1 MNGGAYALLFLVLC
15 FLTECLPSS
24 GFLFSVT
31 LYPFVDILDGYEVY
45 YLQKRETLM
54 SLDLQDLNTYD
65 NNAAAAL
72 AAYAL
77 SDVQVDMLEAFKQNG
92 FAFAGISQAF
102 DGLGEIFNVK
112 RNTIKNYC
120 DSFDPHT
127 SSHRR
132 GWHKRETFNPR
143 FLEEIFKY
151 AKTLTPQD
159 LIGRVIEL
167 SKKSWSAGFD
177 NDVKTISF
185 LEAFS
190 RNDSIQDSNFPI
202 KSIGPSIDLSIRNSG
217 QRPPA
222 KWFTVTARQIIQSIQ
237 DMIDHNKEFIDTG
250 SGYDEKPWRDI
261 IKRRFTS
268 EEARDLAGT
277 QTKPFFA
284 LLSRLIQY
292 ANDMSPM
299 NEEVMPLDLQQLTNT
314 IALLEK
320 ELAPIEGAPSSCV
333 APPEAS
339 ADLPRNVLYFGAPG
353 TGKSH
358 NAEHYVDCQA
368 EHFYRTVFFADY
380 QNADFVGTIKP
391 AMKGEDVCYRFEAGP
406 LVNALKDA
414 FSNPKTNVVLLIEEI
429 NRGNAPAIFGEM
441 FQLLDRDKDGSSK
454 YSIVVSESLQEYLG
468 TPSDGPYLDP
478 VRFPS
483 NLFIIGTMNAGDQ
496 GVFVLDTA
504 FKRRWHF
511 KYIRIDF
518 DAHLAMGGF
527 SDLKIQ
533 LAGKNFSWAV
543 FAKTVNEVLTD
554 EVQVSEDRLLG
565 PFFLSPTEL
574 DADDLT
580 EAVAGKVL
588 PYLWEDVLRYDDRTL
603 LFDSNINSFAQL
615 QNGLLSGKQVFS
627 DKFNN
632 RLSNM
637 VSLSDPMRNTTDAQ
651 NDVVHVNE
659 ETQLSEDV
667 DEAKK

>member
-1 MNGGAYALLFLVLC
+1 
-15 FLTECLPSS
+15 
-24 GFLFSVT
+24 
-31 LYPFVDILDGYEVY
+31 
-45 YLQKRETLM
+45 M
-54 SLDLQDLNTYD
+54 SLDLQDLDTYHKS
-65 NNAAAAL
+65 AAAAL

-77 SDVQVDMLEAFKQNG
+77 SDVQVEMLEAFKQND
-92 FAFAGISQAF
+92 FAFSGISQAF
-102 DGLGEIFNVK
+102 DGLGKIFDVK

-127 SSHRR
+127 RSHRV
-132 GWHKRETFNPR
+132 GWYKEEKFRPA
-143 FLEEIFKY
+143 FLEDIFRY

-159 LIGRVIEL
+159 LIDRVIEL
-167 SKKSWSAGFD
+167 SKRSWPSGVD
-177 NDVKTISF
+177 SESETISF
-185 LEAFS
+185 LEIFS
-190 RNDSIQDSNFPI
+190 SEISDQDSDFPI
-202 KSIGPSIDLSIRNSG
+202 KCIGPSLDLSIRNSG
-217 QRPPA
+217 KRPPA
-222 KWFTVTARQIIQSIQ
+222 KWFTVTARQITQSIQ
-237 DMIDHNKEFIDTG
+237 DMIEYNEEFIAIGAD
-250 SGYDEKPWRDI
+250 YDEKPWRNI
-261 IKRRFTS
+261 IKTRFSS

-292 ANDMSPM
+292 ANDMSPL
-299 NEEVMPLDLQQLTNT
+299 NEEVMPLDFQQLTNT

-320 ELAPIEGAPSSCV
+320 ELAPIEGAPSLSV
-333 APPEAS
+333 SPPQAN

-358 NAEHYVDCQA
+358 NAEHYVEYQA

-380 QNADFVGTIKP
+380 QNSDFVGTIKP
-391 AMKGEDVCYRFEAGP
+391 AMKGENVCYRFEAGP
-406 LVNALKDA
+406 LANALNDA
-414 FSNPKTNVVLLIEEI
+414 FKNPKTNVVLLIEEI

-454 YSIVVSESLQEYLG
+454 YSIVVSEALQKYLG
-468 TPSDGPYLDP
+468 TPSEGPYADP

-483 NLFIIGTMNAGDQ
+483 NLFIIATMNAGDQ
-496 GVFVLDTA
+496 GVFALDTA

-511 KYIRIDF
+511 KYMPIDF
-518 DAHLAMGGF
+518 DTDYGIDAFSVAKITLANN
-527 SDLKIQ
+527 DYT
-533 LAGKNFSWAV
+533 WRE
-543 FAKTVNEVLTD
+543 FAKAVNEVLVE
-554 EVQVSEDRLLG
+554 EVQVPEDRLLG

-588 PYLWEDVLRYDDRTL
+588 PYLWEDVLRYGDRTL

-615 QNGLLSGKQVFS
+615 QNGLLSGNQIFS

-637 VSLSDPMRNTTDAQ
+637 VSSSNSTKEIPDVQ
-651 NDVVHVNE
+651 NEVAEVEE
-659 ETQLSEDV
+659 ETLLAEGLDEDGQ
-667 DEAKK
+667 